1 MAAFRQACGVV
12 EGALGG
18 SARRDLVG
26 EHSLRRLRKALR
38 SHALAPFVPEVD
50 RRTRQDGFHV
60 LHDWDGKADH
70 VNPDIIPVDV
80 LDYVVQRFGDEE
92 SYRASTI
99 AILLD
104 YYFLHVLS
112 LLSLRIWDEGDPDA
126 NLDRLDGLLG
136 LLQGSGSSGQ
146 RFAGSGAT
154 LLLLATAHYEI
165 EERGYHELLEKV
177 RTLNAAHRLS
187 IALDH
192 APSLGCHLRFGFEAT
207 YGRDIA
213 LMRSDNG
220 TDYPWLSFA
229 LVTLVEEYSRSRDP
243 RVAEAILNGLSPD
256 ALAFVRVPGFRDAFC
271 AEEGPLLEIFET
283 LRPGDEAYSPL
294 SLFFNFSHNVVKGA
308 VVDALLTGET
318 RAVTLND
325 LLTAMPSEPPTGP
338 KQSLATRLMGYAR
351 LQPDQIRGRPMP
363 AMVYDPLAGRR
374 AFSLTLRKAKEIG
387 AAAGD
392 SV

>member
-1 MAAFRQACGVV
+1 QNLVRAWILHDAETPEHPEWPVPGRARRVEGYASPAMAAFRQACGVV

-126 NLDRLDGLLG
+126 
-136 LLQGSGSSGQ
+136 
-146 RFAGSGAT
+146 
-154 LLLLATAHYEI
+154 
-165 EERGYHELLEKV
+165 
-177 RTLNAAHRLS
+177 
-187 IALDH
+187 
-192 APSLGCHLRFGFEAT
+192 
-207 YGRDIA
+207 
-213 LMRSDNG
+213 
-220 TDYPWLSFA
+220 
-229 LVTLVEEYSRSRDP
+229 
-243 RVAEAILNGLSPD
+243 
-256 ALAFVRVPGFRDAFC
+256 
-271 AEEGPLLEIFET
+271 
-283 LRPGDEAYSPL
+283 
-294 SLFFNFSHNVVKGA
+294 
-308 VVDALLTGET
+308 
-318 RAVTLND
+318 
-325 LLTAMPSEPPTGP
+325 
-338 KQSLATRLMGYAR
+338 
-351 LQPDQIRGRPMP
+351 
-363 AMVYDPLAGRR
+363 
-374 AFSLTLRKAKEIG
+374 
-387 AAAGD
+387 
-392 SV
+392 